1 MADLMKVER
10 KVIELNGYLKGVNEA
25 TKSFLHIIEGIKIEP
40 NVGEDSVNELHDKC
54 KTCIHKTKYQD
65 DVPCCDCDPAGKAS
79 GYEGSDSKRR
89 KLYVVMV
96 RKCDNDACV
105 RTYMITG
112 DNNSSEDEVY
122 NRAISNKDL
131 FEYITVHEVDTTSDD
146 YRIIVE
152 DKSTGEEK

>member
-1 MADLMKVER
+1 
-10 KVIELNGYLKGVNEA
+10 
-25 TKSFLHIIEGIKIEP
+25 
-40 NVGEDSVNELHDKC
+40 
-54 KTCIHKTKYQD
+54 
-65 DVPCCDCDPAGKAS
+65 
-79 GYEGSDSKRR
+79 
-89 KLYVVMV
+89 
-96 RKCDNDACV
+96 
-105 RTYMITG
+105 MITG